1 MNKFGQ
7 VLVLLGLVFC
17 SSLASAQNEP
27 ENCCFTCECYYC
39 GSVAECDANP
49 FFPFTDCESGGSGNC
64 DLFGTPCTGWTD
76 NNLTL
81 NPTGTTGNA
90 CVPIDGGLVVLISGG
105 LGMAFAS
112 LRRRERLSLLQL

>member
-7 VLVLLGLVFC
+7 VLVLLGLVFS

-49 FFPFTDCESGGSGNC
+49 FFPFTDCDAGPVSVRCWRYHLSEGGQTTMRIPESVL
-64 DLFGTPCTGWTD
+64 D
-76 NNLTL
+76 
-81 NPTGTTGNA
+81 TTG
-90 CVPIDGGLVVLISGG
+90 
-105 LGMAFAS
+105 MRAF
-112 LRRRERLSLLQL
+112 RLMEGWLS